1 MGALSALLTGAGALR
16 PWRLLALTFA
26 IGAGTAVDFPAW
38 AAAIGRMMVV
48 HLTRENERIRPKL
61 DHSGLPVKAK
71 PTLHPGPSGYE
82 ISLSVI
88 RSRKLCA

>member
-48 HLTRENERIRPKL
+48 HLIQGK
-61 DHSGLPVKAK
+61 
-71 PTLHPGPSGYE
+71 
-82 ISLSVI
+82 
-88 RSRKLCA
+88 